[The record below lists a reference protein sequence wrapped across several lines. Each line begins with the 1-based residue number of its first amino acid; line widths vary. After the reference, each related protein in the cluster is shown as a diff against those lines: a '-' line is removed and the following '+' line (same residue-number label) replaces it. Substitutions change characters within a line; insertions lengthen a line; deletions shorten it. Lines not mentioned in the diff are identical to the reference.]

1 MLSVLV
7 IDSDVRTRNFLGALL
22 AKLGHE
28 MESTALAKEGYI
40 SSLRNRPNI
49 LIFDPHVQDM
59 PSVELIQKLRA
70 DKRTAQVYCIAL
82 AARQDD
88 ALRSQLLAAGCNEYL
103 LKTADTAQNL
113 GNLINQVAGMSEERT
128 QAKNQGGLLSVF
140 LSAKGGTGTS
150 SLCANLSQSIANQQ
164 TGMRMAVM
172 DLVLPIG
179 SIAAITGSQTKHNIV
194 SVASESTQTP
204 SASEISNL
212 MVRPEN
218 WNFHLLAGSPDPEL
232 ANNLDPR
239 KIPELIRSVR
249 LAFDYTAI
257 DLGRSLSRISLPI
270 IQEADAVV
278 VVVSADLN
286 TVEMTKTI
294 LDYLQLKGLQ
304 VQRTYIIMNRAVGL
318 EGLSKSD
325 VERIIG
331 LQVQA
336 TIPYMGG
343 NFTLA
348 NNQHLPVLKKF
359 PNDTAALM
367 VDQAARQILEIARQS
382 RAMQT

>member
-7 IDSDVRTRNFLGALL
+7 IDPDARTRNFLSALMN
-22 AKLGHE
+22 KLGHE
-28 MESTALAKEGYI
+28 LESTALAKEGYI
-40 SSLRNRPNI
+40 SALRNRPDV
-49 LIFDPHVQDM
+49 LIFEPDVQDM
-59 PSVELIQKLRA
+59 PALELVQKLRA
-70 DKRTAQVYCIAL
+70 DKRTSQIYCIAL
-82 AARQDD
+82 ASRMDEA
-88 ALRSQLLAAGCNEYL
+88 ARSQLLAAGCNEYL
-103 LKTADTAQNL
+103 LKTADTAMNL
-113 GNLINQVAGMSEERT
+113 GDLINNVAGMSASRE
-128 QAKNQGGLLSVF
+128 QAKKQGGLLSVF

-164 TGMRMAVM
+164 AGMNMAVM

-179 SIAAITGSQTKHNIV
+179 SISAITGAVSKHNIV
-194 SVASESTQTP
+194 TVASESTQTP
-204 SASEISNL
+204 DATAIKSL
-212 MVRPEN
+212 MVRPDN
-218 WNFHLLAGSPDPEL
+218 WNFSLLSGSPDPES

-239 KIPELIRSVR
+239 KIPELIQSVQQ
-249 LAFDYTAI
+249 AFDYTAI

-294 LDYLQLKGLQ
+294 LDYLQLKGLL
-304 VQRTYIIMNRAVGL
+304 VQRTYIVMNRAVGL

-336 TIPYMGG
+336 TVPYMGG

-367 VDQAARQILEIARQS
+367 VDQIARQILEVARQS